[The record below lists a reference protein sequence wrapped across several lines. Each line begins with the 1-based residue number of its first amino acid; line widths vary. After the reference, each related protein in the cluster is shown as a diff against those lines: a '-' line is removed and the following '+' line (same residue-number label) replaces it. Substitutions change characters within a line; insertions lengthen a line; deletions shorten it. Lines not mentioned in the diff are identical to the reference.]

1 VIARSQLHGYL
12 WPWKIGS
19 DELGL
24 NEGLPMKAHHGM
36 VENYDEYNEKLSLKS
51 IQC

>member
-1 VIARSQLHGYL
+1 MGTFGHGRY
-12 WPWKIGS
+12 